1 MLVDY
6 STYRVV
12 VWVHIFGV
20 FVFLLAHGASAMSAF
35 QLKTERRRE
44 RVAALLEL
52 SAFAS
57 FGMSLALMV
66 VLITAFV
73 MAWLGQ
79 WFGALWFWVALI
91 VFFALSFVMTPF
103 ATYPYSTARRSMG
116 LKGPRMVSAKGKAP
130 LPAMSDE
137 ELDKTLAR
145 VNPWALT
152 GVGLGGIGLLQWLMM
167 FKPF

>member
-6 STYRVV
+6 SVYRVV
-12 VWVHIFGV
+12 VGVHIFSV

-44 RVAALLEL
+44 RVAALREL

-57 FGMSLALMV
+57 FGMSIALMA
-66 VLITAFV
+66 VLITAIIL
-73 MAWLGQ
+73 AWLGE
-79 WFGALWFWVALI
+79 WFGAAWFWTALV
-91 VFFALSFVMTPF
+91 VFFALTFVMTPF
-103 ATYPYSTARRSMG
+103 ATGPYSTARRSMA
-116 LKGPRMVSAKGKAP
+116 LKGPRMVSAKGRAP
-130 LPAMSDE
+130 TEPLSDE
-137 ELDKTLAR
+137 ELDKVLAR